1 MKIAIIG
8 AGQVG
13 TTLGTAL
20 RARGHTVIYGS
31 RNPANRTERNV
42 KTISQALIGADAVI
56 LATPGT

>member
-20 RARGHTVIYGS
+20 RAKGHTVIYGS
-31 RNPANRTERNV
+31 RNPADHTERNV
-42 KTISQALIGADAVI
+42 KTVAR
-56 LATPGT
+56 P